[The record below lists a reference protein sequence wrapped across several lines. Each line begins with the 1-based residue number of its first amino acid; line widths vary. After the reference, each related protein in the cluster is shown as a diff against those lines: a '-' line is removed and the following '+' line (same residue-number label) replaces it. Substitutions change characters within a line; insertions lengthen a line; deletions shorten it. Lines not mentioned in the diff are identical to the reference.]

1 MTTDL
6 IRFQLKEDLD
16 TYISHILTYPWDMP
30 PFFTIDD
37 LDTHNKVVL
46 VRVDLNSPIG
56 PDGEILD
63 DIRFRSHI
71 PTIRA
76 LDDAKAVLIAHQSRP
91 GKKDFTTM
99 ENHAKKLSSLIGKSV
114 MYVDDIFG
122 SHALQTIR
130 EMDNGEVV
138 LLENL
143 RFSSEE
149 VLKAPADDLAKTH
162 LVKKLSL
169 VTDLYLNDAFGTAHR
184 AQTSIV
190 AFPLVLTSGAGKLME
205 KEVDMLTKALT
216 TSQRPRIFMLGG
228 TKADD
233 SIKVIEHVLSQ
244 GSADKVLVTGVVANV
259 FLAASGVDIG
269 RPSLDYI
276 KSLGYEGCVEVCK
289 KLLDMYDGKIMMP
302 IDVALNNNGN
312 RLDAHLEDL
321 PPTECLIY
329 DIGIETI
336 VAYSRELKSAG
347 TVVINGPAG
356 VFEQKAF
363 ALGTDETLKAA
374 AQSKLSILGGGHIA
388 AAARRIGIDK
398 LITHISTGG
407 GACIDFLAG
416 ETLPGI
422 TALVDA
428 KCQTEDG

>member
-1 MTTDL
+1 
-6 IRFQLKEDLD
+6 
-16 TYISHILTYPWDMP
+16 MP
-30 PFFTIDD
+30 PFLTIDD

-46 VRVDLNSPIG
+46 VRIDVNSPIG
-56 PDGEILD
+56 PSGEILD

-71 PTIRA
+71 ATIKA
-76 LDDAKAVLIAHQSRP
+76 LDDAKTVLIAHQSRP
-91 GKKDFTTM
+91 GKRDFTTM
-99 ENHAKKLSSLIGKSV
+99 ENHAKKLASLIRKNV
-114 MYVDDIFG
+114 TYVDGICG
-122 SHALQTIR
+122 SHVQQSIR

-149 VLKAPADDLAKTH
+149 LLKAPADDLAKTH

-169 VTDLYLNDAFGTAHR
+169 VSDLYLNDAFGTAHR
-184 AQTSIV
+184 AQASIV

-205 KEVDMLTKALT
+205 KEVDILTKALT

-228 TKADD
+228 AKVDD
-233 SIKVIEHVLSQ
+233 SIKVIENVLLQ
-244 GSADKVLVTGVVANV
+244 GSADKVLVTGLVANT

-276 KSLGYEGCVEVCK
+276 KSLGYEGCIDVCK
-289 KLLDMYDGKIMMP
+289 KLIDTYDGKIMMP
-302 IDVALNNNGN
+302 IDVALDSNGN

-321 PPTECLIY
+321 PRECPIN

-336 VAYSRELKSAG
+336 VTYSRELKSAG

-363 ALGTDETLKAA
+363 SLGTEETLKAA
-374 AQSKLSILGGGHIA
+374 AQSKFSILGGGHVV
-388 AAARRIGIDK
+388 AAARRSGIDK
-398 LITHISTGG
+398 RITHISTGG

-416 ETLPGI
+416 ESLPGI
-422 TALVDA
+422 TALVEA
-428 KCQTEDG
+428 KYRTEEGC

>member
-1 MTTDL
+1 
-6 IRFQLKEDLD
+6 
-16 TYISHILTYPWDMP
+16 MP

-76 LDDAKAVLIAHQSRP
+76 LDDAKVVLIAHQSRP

-99 ENHAKKLSSLIGKSV
+99 ENHAKKLSSLLGKSV
-114 MYVDDIFG
+114 MYIDDIFG
-122 SHALQTIR
+122 SHALLTIR

-149 VLKAPADDLAKTH
+149 VLKAPTDDLAKTH
-162 LVKKLSL
+162 LVKRLSL
-169 VTDLYLNDAFGTAHR
+169 VADLYLNDAFGTAHR
-184 AQTSIV
+184 SQTSIV

-244 GSADKVLVTGVVANV
+244 GSADKVLATGIVANV

-269 RPSLDYI
+269 RPNVDYI
-276 KSLGYEGCVEVCK
+276 KSLGYEGCVDVCK
-289 KLLDMYDGKIMMP
+289 KLIDVHDGKIMMP

-312 RLDAHLEDL
+312 RLDAHLADL
-321 PPTECLIY
+321 PTECLIY
-329 DIGIETI
+329 DIGIETV
-336 VAYSRELKSAG
+336 VAYSRELKAAG

-398 LITHISTGG
+398 HITHISTGG
-407 GACIDFLAG
+407 KACIDFLAG

-422 TALVDA
+422 MALVDA

>member
-244 GSADKVLVTGVVANV
+244 GSADKVLVTGIVANV

-276 KSLGYEGCVEVCK
+276 KSLGYEDYVEVCK

>member
-1 MTTDL
+1 
-6 IRFQLKEDLD
+6 
-16 TYISHILTYPWDMP
+16 MP

-130 EMDNGEVV
+130 DMDNGEVV

-184 AQTSIV
+184 TQTSIV

-216 TSQRPRIFMLGG
+216 TSQRPRVFMLGG

-244 GSADKVLVTGVVANV
+244 GSADKVLVTGVVANA

-321 PPTECLIY
+321 PTEYLIY

-363 ALGTDETLKAA
+363 TLGTDETLKAA

-398 LITHISTGG
+398 HITHISTGG

-422 TALVDA
+422 MALVNA

>member
-1 MTTDL
+1 
-6 IRFQLKEDLD
+6 
-16 TYISHILTYPWDMP
+16 MP

-71 PTIRA
+71 ATIKA
-76 LDDAKAVLIAHQSRP
+76 LDDAKTVLIAHQSRP
-91 GKKDFTTM
+91 GKRDFTTM
-99 ENHAKKLSSLIGKSV
+99 ENHAKKLSSLTGKSV
-114 MYVDDIFG
+114 TYVDDICG
-122 SHALQTIR
+122 SHARQSIR

-149 VLKAPADDLAKTH
+149 LLKAPADDLAKTH

-169 VTDLYLNDAFGTAHR
+169 VSDLYLDDAFGTAHR
-184 AQTSIV
+184 AQASIV

-205 KEVDMLTKALT
+205 KEVDILTKALT
-216 TSQRPRIFMLGG
+216 TSRRPRIFMLGG
-228 TKADD
+228 AKADD
-233 SIKVIEHVLSQ
+233 SIKVIENVLSQ
-244 GSADKVLVTGVVANV
+244 GSADKVLVTGIVANA

-269 RPSLDYI
+269 RPTLEYI
-276 KSLGYEGCVEVCK
+276 KSLGYEGCIDVCK
-289 KLLDMYDGKIMMP
+289 TLIETYDGKIMMP
-302 IDVALNNNGN
+302 IDVALNSNGN

-321 PPTECLIY
+321 PKECPIN

-336 VAYSRELKSAG
+336 VAYSRELKAAG

-363 ALGTDETLKAA
+363 SLGTDETLKAA
-374 AQSKLSILGGGHIA
+374 AQAKLSILGGGHIA
-388 AAARRIGIDK
+388 AAARRSGIDK
-398 LITHISTGG
+398 RITHISTGG

-416 ETLPGI
+416 ESLPGI
-422 TALVDA
+422 TALVEA
-428 KCQTEDG
+428 KYRTEEGC